1 VPTETEPAALPAEE
15 EGGGE
20 APMEAAG

>member
-1 VPTETEPAALPAEE
+1 VPTETEPVALPAEE